1 MTEAA
6 NTDESHAKKDSHSE
20 APHAR
25 KAEHQHGKPD
35 QLKEAEAF
43 AESRQEALVDEG
55 LEESFPASDPLS
67 AKRIT

>member
-1 MTEAA
+1 MT
-6 NTDESHAKKDSHSE
+6 NTPDTSHAKSDADTE

-25 KAEHQHGKPD
+25 PAEREQGKPD
-35 QLKEAEAF
+35 QLKEAEAL
-43 AESRQEALVDEG
+43 AESRQEALIDEG